1 MGVRREGREAAI
13 QYLYQHDLNREGDR
27 EAYYRLR
34 GISPS
39 ARRFCDELLDG
50 VSKHLAEID
59 DLIEGHSDNYE
70 FERISAVDR
79 NILRLAVHEILYCP
93 EIPAVVSI
101 NEAIEIAKKYSGE
114 NSGSFVN
121 GILDKIRTVMQ
132 QP

>member
-13 QYLYQHDLNREGDR
+13 QFLYQHDLNREGDR
-27 EAYYRLR
+27 EAYYKLR

-50 VSKHLAEID
+50 VNQRLAEID
-59 DLIEGHSDNYE
+59 DLVAGHADNYE

-79 NILRLAVHEILYCP
+79 AILRLAVHEILYCP

-121 GILDKIRTVMQ
+121 GILDKIRSVMQ